1 MAHRDSE
8 YTIRQLET
16 PDEYKA
22 CLQLQKETWGENFS
36 ECVPPSILLVGQ
48 KISGVSA
55 GAFDQNDEL
64 IGFVFSLAGV
74 KNGKLVHWSDMLAVK
89 PHARDVGLGMKLK
102 LFQREHC
109 LQIGAETI
117 YWTFDPLEAKNA
129 HLNINKLG
137 TNIDEYVADMYVSSD
152 STLHEGLA
160 MDRFVVAWHIASNR
174 VDEALTG
181 KRQNQKEAYRQALV
195 VNSELQQNGESVPVE
210 KEFTT
215 ARIVR
220 VEIPENIQQ
229 VKVEAMDMAVQW
241 RANTRKA
248 FLFYQQLGY
257 EIDGFYREK
266 DSGRCF
272 YVLVKNEP

>member
-1 MAHRDSE
+1 MQ

-16 PDEYKA
+16 GEEYKA

-48 KISGVSA
+48 KIGGVSA
-55 GAFDQNDEL
+55 GAFDKDGTL
-64 IGFVFSLAGV
+64 IGFVFSLVGV
-74 KNGKLVHWSDMLAVK
+74 KDGKLVHWSDMLAVK
-89 PHARDVGLGMKLK
+89 PYARDAGLGMKLK

-117 YWTFDPLEAKNA
+117 YWTYDPLEAKNA

-137 TNIDEYVADMYVSSD
+137 ANIDEYVADMYVSSD
-152 STLHEGLA
+152 SILHQGLA

-174 VDEALTG
+174 VDVALTG
-181 KRQNQKEAYRQALV
+181 RRDIQKEAYRQAPV
-195 VNSELQQNGESVPVE
+195 VNTESRQNGELVPVE
-210 KEFTT
+210 NEFST

-229 VKVEAMDMAVQW
+229 VKVEAVDRAIQW

-248 FLFYQQLGY
+248 FRFYQQRGY

-266 DSGRCF
+266 ESGRCF
-272 YVLVKNEP
+272 YVLMKNQL